1 MQFFT
6 ADLFHD
12 LHHLIVKILTSSAF
26 FFSKLILMRLIL
38 TSLTAMKVSRARDIL
53 EHLILLHPRQFQA
66 ELAFNFFHFYPTDL

>member
-6 ADLFHD
+6 ADFFHD
-12 LHHLIVKILTSSAF
+12 LHHLIVKISTYQQCIFLFKINPDAINF
-26 FFSKLILMRLIL
+26 DLLD
-38 TSLTAMKVSRARDIL
+38 VSDIL